1 MSSSTITFPE
11 DHTSPLV
18 SAPTRRRVVC
28 KSMSTSW
35 FQRLAQRRIL
45 KWIEGMEGGTISF
58 TDRERSLHFGEQ
70 SADSLQADWQVD
82 DSDFYRL
89 LAMDGSLGM
98 AESYLRG
105 HWHSHDLTSLLTILC
120 RNLHRVPE
128 ANSLMVSLSN
138 TANRLAKP
146 FRRNTRSGS
155 KRHIAAH
162 YDLSN
167 EFFELFLDPTM
178 MYSAGYFHKDD
189 STLHEASVAKLDQI
203 CRKLD
208 LNHSDSVL
216 EIGTGWGGFA
226 LHAAERHDIDLTTTT
241 ISDAQLAKARQRFA
255 AAGIAD
261 RVQLLDADYRDLD
274 GQFDKL
280 VSIEMVEAVGERY
293 LDTYFR
299 QCGRLLKPGGRF
311 VVQAIV
317 MPEQRYDAYRRGVD
331 FIQKYIFPG
340 GFLPSVAA
348 MQESVG
354 RTSNLRLSEV
364 EDMSEHYAR
373 TLKAWRQRFFERIDD
388 VRRLGFDDRFIRM
401 WEYYLCY
408 CEAAF
413 RQRAVGVV
421 QIVWDKP
428 AR

>member
-1 MSSSTITFPE
+1 MSSSTITFSE
-11 DHTSPLV
+11 DRTSPPV
-18 SAPTRRRVVC
+18 SAPAHRRVVS
-28 KSMSTSW
+28 KSISTSW

-58 TDRERSLHFGEQ
+58 SDTERSLHLGEQ

-82 DSDFYRL
+82 DSEFYRL

-105 HWHSHDLTSLLTILC
+105 HWHSDDLTCLLTILC
-120 RNLHRVPE
+120 GNLHRVPE
-128 ANSLMVSLSN
+128 ANSLMASLSN

-208 LNHSDSVL
+208 LNHSDRVL

-226 LHAAERHDIDLTTTT
+226 LHAAERHNIDLTTTT

-293 LDTYFR
+293 LDTYFG

-311 VVQAIV
+311 VMQAIV

-373 TLKAWRQRFFERIDD
+373 TLKEWRQRFFEQIDD